1 MVAGGFLSAATKAG
15 VEGFVSSY
23 TSAESKRNSYVD
35 FLSLLLAYLIAF
47 VVLGLVGKWL
57 WNAVIV
63 DLFSFA
69 KPARSFWQ
77 IVGLLVFVGLVRP

>member
-1 MVAGGFLSAATKAG
+1 MAGGFLNAAAEAG
-15 VEGFVSSY
+15 VEGFVSSLG
-23 TSAESKRNSYVD
+23 SSDSKRNSYVK
-35 FLSLLLAYLIAF
+35 FIALLLAYLIAI
-47 VVLGLVGKWL
+47 LLMGLIGKWL

-77 IVGLLVFVGLVRP
+77 VIGLMLFIGLVRP